1 MATKRPNRSAT
12 ARHAPI
18 KAMLSRIGRAIVTM
32 ALLAALADVAL
43 ADTPV
48 SGMKAVAA
56 GTYHTCA
63 VTAHGGAQCWGVND
77 YGQRGDGRSVVF
89 QSTPVDVVGLS
100 SGVTAISAGNVHTCA
115 ATATGVDCWGRGYYG
130 ELGDGAGVSRMT
142 PVHVVGVGPGV
153 KGIAT
158 GSAHSCAITASNGVR
173 CWGANDFGQLGD
185 GTFDKRLT
193 PVGVSG
199 LGSGVSAIA
208 AGGVHTC
215 ALTATGAVKCWGRT
229 TIGQPIEPTPI
240 DVPGLG
246 SGVVAIAVGGDH
258 ACAVTATGNASCWG
272 LNKYGELGDGT
283 LNSTTVPVTV
293 VGMGAGAQAI
303 AAGGDDG
310 GSHTCA
316 LTVAGGV
323 KCWGSGLLGQ
333 VGDGA
338 FAERHTPVD
347 VIGLASGATAIATGR
362 FHSCAV
368 TIGGGIKCWGSNL
381 SAQIGDNSKTLR
393 LVPTASSL
401 DERVTAIAAGHWHTC
416 AVTASGGA
424 RCWGE
429 GAFGQIGDGAS
440 ITRLVPT
447 DVAGLGSGIAG
458 VTAGE
463 HFGCAKTLAG
473 GAKCWGS
480 NAFGQVGDG
489 TFDLHPAPV
498 DVVGLAPATIAITAG
513 RWHACAILTGGQP
526 KCWGGGG
533 SGQLG
538 IVPPSFHVPLPVSV
552 VGLSSGVAA
561 ITAGEQHTCA
571 VVSGA
576 VKCWGDNHY
585 GQIGDGTR
593 EQRNTPT
600 DVIGLGA
607 RPRPLPR
614 GSSIPAPSRA
624 GAAQGVGASM
634 VPERWAM
641 GQRRIARRRST
652 WGALAAA
659 CSRLRRA
666 LRTPVRSRPEAASS
680 AGAPTTMD
688 NSATT
693 RPRIARR
700 RSTSSV
706 SAQARSTS
714 RPGIATHALSRQRA
728 TSSAGDKTT
737 SARSVMGKRR
747 HTPIRGT
754 SSMPEAR
761 FCRLQYRPSIR
772 PGSSS

>member
-1 MATKRPNRSAT
+1 MLGRKRLRP
-12 ARHAPI
+12 ARRWPKRRIPI
-18 KAMLSRIGRAIVTM
+18 HPSRRRGPVFRGDRDLSR
-32 ALLAALADVAL
+32 
-43 ADTPV
+43 
-48 SGMKAVAA
+48 K
-56 GTYHTCA
+56 
-63 VTAHGGAQCWGVND
+63 
-77 YGQRGDGRSVVF
+77 RSHLRCN
-89 QSTPVDVVGLS
+89 S
-100 SGVTAISAGNVHTCA
+100 N
-115 ATATGVDCWGRGYYG
+115 GRG
-130 ELGDGAGVSRMT
+130 LLGAGLLWRARRRRRRESHDAR
-142 PVHVVGVGPGV
+142 PCRRIGPGV

-185 GTFDKRLT
+185 GTIDKQLT

-293 VGMGAGAQAI
+293 VGMGAGVRAI

-323 KCWGSGLLGQ
+323 KCWGYGLLGQ
-333 VGDGA
+333 VGDGT

-368 TIGGGIKCWGSNL
+368 TVGGGIECWGSNL

-401 DERVTAIAAGHWHTC
+401 DAGVTAIAAGHWHTC

-429 GAFGQIGDGAS
+429 GTFGQIGDSAS

-458 VTAGE
+458 VTASE
-463 HFGCAKTLAG
+463 HGCAKTLAG

-480 NAFGQVGDG
+480 KLRTGGRRHVRTSPG
-489 TFDLHPAPV
+489 
-498 DVVGLAPATIAITAG
+498 AG
-513 RWHACAILTGGQP
+513 RRRRSCTGG
-526 KCWGGGG
+526 
-533 SGQLG
+533 
-538 IVPPSFHVPLPVSV
+538 
-552 VGLSSGVAA
+552 
-561 ITAGEQHTCA
+561 AGDHRRSLA
-571 VVSGA
+571 RMR
-576 VKCWGDNHY
+576 DPHRRP
-585 GQIGDGTR
+585 TR
-593 EQRNTPT
+593 N
-600 DVIGLGA
+600 
-607 RPRPLPR
+607 
-614 GSSIPAPSRA
+614 A
-624 GAAQGVGASM
+624 GAAADPVNWASCHQ
-634 VPERWAM
+634 AT
-641 GQRRIARRRST
+641 GS
-652 WGALAAA
+652 AAGG
-659 CSRLRRA
+659 
-666 LRTPVRSRPEAASS
+666 RSRPFVGS
-680 AGAPTTMD
+680 
-688 NSATT
+688 
-693 RPRIARR
+693 RR
-700 RSTSSV
+700 NHS
-706 SAQARSTS
+706 
-714 RPGIATHALSRQRA
+714 G
-728 TSSAGDKTT
+728 
-737 SARSVMGKRR
+737 
-747 HTPIRGT
+747 
-754 SSMPEAR
+754 
-761 FCRLQYRPSIR
+761 
-772 PGSSS
+772 

>member
-1 MATKRPNRSAT
+1 MAP
-12 ARHAPI
+12 
-18 KAMLSRIGRAIVTM
+18 
-32 ALLAALADVAL
+32 
-43 ADTPV
+43 
-48 SGMKAVAA
+48 
-56 GTYHTCA
+56 
-63 VTAHGGAQCWGVND
+63 
-77 YGQRGDGRSVVF
+77 
-89 QSTPVDVVGLS
+89 STS
-100 SGVTAISAGNVHTCA
+100 
-115 ATATGVDCWGRGYYG
+115 
-130 ELGDGAGVSRMT
+130 
-142 PVHVVGVGPGV
+142 
-153 KGIAT
+153 
-158 GSAHSCAITASNGVR
+158 
-173 CWGANDFGQLGD
+173 
-185 GTFDKRLT
+185 RLT

-368 TIGGGIKCWGSNL
+368 TIGGGIECWGSNL

-600 DVIGLGA
+600 DVIGLGP

-614 GSSIPAPSRA
+614 GSSTPAPSRA
-624 GAAQGVGASM
+624 GAALRCWGFNGSGALGDGSTTDRTTPVDVGGLGSSVLAVAAGFAHTCAIKTGGGVKC
-634 VPERWAM
+634 
-641 GQRRIARRRST
+641 
-652 WGALAAA
+652 WGANNYGQLGDNSTANRTTPVDVVGLGAGAIDIAAGYSHTCA
-659 CSRLRRA
+659 LTAAGNVLCWGQNDFGQIGNGEAATYPYPRDVVYAGSTFLQTAVPALDTSRLVVLILLLFVA
-666 LRTPVRSRPEAASS
+666 GAIGLRSRF
-680 AGAPTTMD
+680 
-688 NSATT
+688 
-693 RPRIARR
+693 R
-700 RSTSSV
+700 
-706 SAQARSTS
+706 
-714 RPGIATHALSRQRA
+714 
-728 TSSAGDKTT
+728 
-737 SARSVMGKRR
+737 
-747 HTPIRGT
+747 
-754 SSMPEAR
+754 
-761 FCRLQYRPSIR
+761 
-772 PGSSS
+772 